1 MLRHERLCSRLSLFT
16 ALLSVAALPALGQ
29 GAVPPPNQAKGA
41 LSPLANARAVRL
53 APGVLTVARTL
64 PAVQAPHANSVLE
77 DIKGTA
83 IPHVPFQLLDP
94 KTRKQVGPNEKIT
107 LPDGRVVPAGA
118 YYGELNA
125 LEAWLNGLGHSLKS
139 KQPIPVVRR
148 TVINAAMFSSQAK
161 NVGSFHKVLPKID
174 LQRFSLASAQGP
186 VGTQIQH
193 MVSLGDAQKLGLSA
207 QQYQE
212 GLKHLGTANVA
223 SGTPVHMAQAAAHP
237 QLKQLVKR
245 EPILAVPTQAS
256 FKVHQAY
263 PFNFELGNA
272 GTFQAYLR
280 GKGTI
285 DGVAY
290 AVSNP
295 PTNDDLNN
303 SPSHFAFHGDA
314 AAGGS
319 VFNQGFTLATANADF
334 TSSAKLLSAKMDV
347 AVLGQSIFHLNESA
361 PGKWE
366 KEQKF
371 SMGCDVNTSIPVP
384 IGPLT
389 LTVKLGV
396 QGEAGIQ
403 YGMGIYGG
411 LPMVRGWVD
420 PYVHTSVYA
429 QAGIGV
435 GGDWL
440 GVSAGVGAN
449 MTLLN
454 DDLDITG
461 EAGVFWF
468 LGFGIREKLVVHNKV
483 DMLSGRVYA
492 FATFGHP
499 CVPDFWNACPSTI
512 TADLWNWQGLKS
524 EGDLISVDLS
534 RPLK

>member
-1 MLRHERLCSRLSLFT
+1 MSRHESLYPRLSAFT
-16 ALLSVAALPALGQ
+16 VLLSVAALPALGQ
-29 GAVPPPNQAKGA
+29 GAIPPPNQAKGA
-41 LSPLANARAVRL
+41 LSPVANARAVRL

-64 PAVQAPHANSVLE
+64 PAVPALHANSVLE
-77 DIKGTA
+77 DIKGRA
-83 IPHVPFQLLDP
+83 IPHVPFQMVDP
-94 KTRKQVGPNEKIT
+94 KTRMLVGPNDKIT
-107 LPDGRVVPAGA
+107 LPDGRIVPAGA

-125 LEAWLNGLGHSLKS
+125 LEAWLNGLGHSLKN

-148 TVINAAMFSSQAK
+148 AVINASVFTAQAK
-161 NVGSFHKVLPKID
+161 SVSAFHKVLPRID
-174 LQRFSLASAQGP
+174 VQRFSITSAQAP
-186 VGTQIQH
+186 VSTQIQH

-212 GLKHLGTANVA
+212 GLKGLTTANLS
-223 SGTPVHMAQAAAHP
+223 SGAPTHMAQAAVHP
-237 QLKQLVKR
+237 LLKQLVKR
-245 EPILAVPTQAS
+245 DPIALVPVKTS
-256 FKVHQAY
+256 YKVHQDY
-263 PFNFELGNA
+263 PFNFELGSA

-303 SPSHFAFHGDA
+303 SASHFTFHGDA

-371 SMGCDVNTSIPVP
+371 AMNCDVNTSIPVP

-440 GVSAGVGAN
+440 GASAGVGAN

-454 DDLDITG
+454 NDLDITG

-468 LGFGIREKLVVHNKV
+468 LNFGIREKLVVHNKV
-483 DMLSGRVYA
+483 EMLSGRVYA
-492 FATFGHP
+492 FATVGHP
-499 CVPDFWNACPSTI
+499 CVPDVWNACPSTV
-512 TADLWNWQGLKS
+512 TTDLWNWPGLKS
-524 EGDLISVDLS
+524 EGDLIAVDLS